1 MKTLGNSSGVI
12 RARPGLD
19 LGEGLQVTGLR
30 AVEGDIFLK
39 GSFRNFSEED
49 VLLTLVQPLNF
60 ELYNP
65 WVRLVVEKEKW
76 RALGGLDQHCCLG
89 EVAFWLFLVL

>member
-39 GSFRNFSEED
+39 GSFRNFSED

-60 ELYNP
+60 KLYNP

-76 RALGGLDQHCCLG
+76 RALGGLDQRCCLG

>member
-1 MKTLGNSSGVI
+1 M
-12 RARPGLD
+12 
-19 LGEGLQVTGLR
+19 TGLR

-76 RALGGLDQHCCLG
+76 RALGGLDQRCCLG